1 MSSVTE
7 LTRELG
13 GLQSALQSV
22 TQQVTQIVNSST
34 TQGAGIA
41 TCVAKVQVV
50 ERSLQ
55 GLQVQVEHVA

>member
-1 MSSVTE
+1 M
-7 LTRELG
+7 G

-22 TQQVTQIVNSST
+22 MQQVTQIVDSGT
-34 TQGAGIA
+34 TQAAGIA

>member
-1 MSSVTE
+1 M
-7 LTRELG
+7 G

-22 TQQVTQIVNSST
+22 TQQVTQIVDSGT
-34 TQGAGIA
+34 TQAAGIA

-55 GLQVQVEHVA
+55 GLQVQVDHIA

>member
-1 MSSVTE
+1 M
-7 LTRELG
+7 G

-22 TQQVTQIVNSST
+22 TQLVTQIVDAGT
-34 TQGAGIA
+34 TQAAGIE

-55 GLQVQVEHVA
+55 GLQMQAKHVA

>member
-1 MSSVTE
+1 MD
-7 LTRELG
+7 
-13 GLQSALQSV
+13 GLQSALKSV
-22 TQQVTQIVNSST
+22 MQQVTQILDSGT
-34 TQGAGIA
+34 IQATGIA